1 MQSQQNKFH
10 IFLSHILFTM
20 HFPNPAKTWINYF
33 CPEKVFKHDMQLH
46 QTVDLR
52 MESTPEFIST
62 DLEL

>member
-1 MQSQQNKFH
+1 MQSHQNKFH

-20 HFPNPAKTWINYF
+20 HFPNPAKTWIKYIYT
-33 CPEKVFKHDMQLH
+33 EKLFKHDMQLY

-52 MESTPEFIST
+52 IESTPKFISP